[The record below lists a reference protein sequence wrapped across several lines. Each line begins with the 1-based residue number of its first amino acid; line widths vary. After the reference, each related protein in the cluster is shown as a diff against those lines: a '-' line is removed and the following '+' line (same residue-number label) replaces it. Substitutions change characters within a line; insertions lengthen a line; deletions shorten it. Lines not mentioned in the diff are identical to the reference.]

1 MSKIGQKTQATV
13 YSCSLTFK
21 ALSDVIS
28 KFLLPI
34 IGKVFLCSVVV
45 GVVVEVTVVDCVV
58 EVVVVVVGV
67 VVVVSG
73 GGVGH
78 W

>member
-1 MSKIGQKTQATV
+1 MSKTGQNTQATV
-13 YSCSLTFK
+13 DSCSLAFK
-21 ALSDVIS
+21 ALSDDIS

-34 IGKVFLCSVVV
+34 IGKVFLCPVVV
-45 GVVVEVTVVDCVV
+45 GVVVEVSVVDCVV
-58 EVVVVVVGV
+58 EVVVVVVCV